1 MYFNW
6 EKVLTA
12 LPYLIKR
19 KVKEGFFE
27 LKRVGVLIDRTEK
40 RGFTGILYGVPLLQK
55 ERN

>member
-40 RGFTGILYGVPLLQK
+40 RGYRSTQTGAAEGFDCF
-55 ERN
+55 